1 MKSKKRSNNKPT
13 QSVKKRP
20 TASTPKKKKDGN
32 IVFLSIVIIAC
43 LIACGIGGYVLFNS
57 FVAECEHEKVVDM
70 SVEPTCEED
79 GWTEGAHCAKCG
91 KTLIK
96 PKIVQAIGHYYGSW
110 TETKAATCEE
120 DGEQIRVCTRDETHV
135 ETQAIPALGH
145 EYDED
150 GKCIRCSQPY
160 ALAYELN
167 ADDTYTVT
175 GIGAI
180 TSKVVVIPAEYN
192 GKAVTAIAAYA
203 FEGQRFIGEVA
214 IPASVK
220 TVGEYAFKG
229 CDNLDDIYVEA
240 TMTEASAQA
249 WAKNW
254 SSQTGNSSYTI
265 HYGLGENWE
274 YDANGNPK
282 EIEEGIDLPIVP
294 LYETQGTYDSNDWFV
309 I

>member
-1 MKSKKRSNNKPT
+1 MSKRKKRSNNKPT
-13 QSVKKRP
+13 QPVKKRP
-20 TASTPKKKKDGN
+20 TAAKKKKDGK
-32 IVFLSIVIIAC
+32 IVFLSIVIGLC

-57 FVAECEHEKVVDM
+57 FVAECEHEKVVDIRI
-70 SVEPTCEED
+70 EPTCEED

-91 KTLIK
+91 KTIVK
-96 PKIVQAIGHYYGSW
+96 PKIVQAIGHYYGAW
-110 TETKAATCEE
+110 TQTKAATCEE
-120 DGEQIRVCTRDETHV
+120 DGEQIRVCTRDESHV

-145 EYDED
+145 EYDTD

-167 ADDTYTVT
+167 EDDTYTVT

-180 TSKVVVIPAEYN
+180 TSQVVVIPAEYN

-203 FEGQRFIGEVA
+203 FENQRFIGEVV
-214 IPASVK
+214 IPESVT

-240 TMTEASAQA
+240 TRTEASAQA
-249 WAKNW
+249 WATTWN
-254 SSQTGNSSYTI
+254 SLTGNSSHTI

-274 YDANGNPK
+274 YDANGEPQ
-282 EIEEGIDLPIVP
+282 EIRTGVDLPIGP
-294 LYETQGTYDSNDWFV
+294 IYETKGIYDTPTWNV